1 MHCHQSYG
9 FWKAFALYLN
19 AVGLLCQLEVVNSLL
34 GFIPCS
40 ITCAA
45 FPSVSGRTLFLEA
58 VCNVCCSR
66 TKTLH
71 TFLQPSQA
79 NPSQGSP
86 SPDLTALQ
94 TRADPNSPA
103 VNDAAQA
110 AAFAGL
116 AGGPVRRRGANR
128 HAPLTPHQCCLT
140 ETAFVNSA

>member
-79 NPSQGSP
+79 NPSQVSP

-94 TRADPNSPA
+94 TGADQNSPA
-103 VNDAAQA
+103 VNDAQA

-128 HAPLTPHQCCLT
+128 HVPFTPHQRCCT
-140 ETAFVNSA
+140 ETAYINSA